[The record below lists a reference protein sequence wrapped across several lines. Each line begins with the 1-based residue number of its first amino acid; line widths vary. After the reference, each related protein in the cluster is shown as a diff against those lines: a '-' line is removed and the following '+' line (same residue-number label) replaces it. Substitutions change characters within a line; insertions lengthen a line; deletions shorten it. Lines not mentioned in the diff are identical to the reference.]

1 MEQVLDRFLRYTKV
15 FTTSD
20 PESKTFPSTNRQL
33 LFADQLAAELQE
45 IGMADVNRDKHGYV
59 TATLPS
65 NVDYQAPVIGFI
77 SHMDTSP
84 DYTGENV
91 NPQIVKNYDGNDI
104 VLNPAANVVLSP
116 AYFPELLKYIG
127 QDLVTTDGTT
137 LLGADDKAG
146 IAEIFTALEYLIQHP
161 EIKHGKI
168 RVCITPDEEV
178 GRGTEHFDV
187 AKFGADFAYT
197 LDGGEIGEL
206 EYENFNAAGAKIT
219 VKGRSVHPGYAKNT
233 MINSALVAM
242 QIVQM
247 LPPEQRPEHTT
258 GYEGFFHLTSFEGD
272 VSETRLEFIIR
283 DHDLVKFES
292 EKNLMREICNLVN
305 FRYGAGTVTLEMNDQ
320 YYNMKQKVEP
330 VKYIVDLAE
339 QALIDCSVKPR
350 VKAIRGGTDGAQLS
364 WKGLPCPNI
373 FAGGHNFHGP
383 YEFVPVQSMQKA
395 VEVIVRIAELVAK
408 GSPSQ
413 TLPNREGLKSKV

>member
-1 MEQVLDRFLRYTKV
+1 MEQVLDRFLRYTRV
-15 FTTSD
+15 YTTSD
-20 PESKTFPSTNRQL
+20 HDSTTYPSTERQL
-33 LFADQLAAELQE
+33 PFADQLAEELRS
-45 IGMADVNRDKHGYV
+45 IGLTDVERDQYGNV

-65 NVDYQAPVIGFI
+65 NTEKKLPVIGFI
-77 SHMDTSP
+77 AHMDTSP
-84 DYTGENV
+84 DYSGENV
-91 NPQIVKNYDGNDI
+91 NPQIIKTYQGQEI
-104 VLNPAANVVLSP
+104 VLDASSNTILSP
-116 AYFPELLKYIG
+116 KDFPALLKYAG

-146 IAEIFTALEYLIQHP
+146 IAEIFTAMEYLIQHP
-161 EIKHGKI
+161 EIKHGKVRI
-168 RVCITPDEEV
+168 CITPDEEV
-178 GRGTEHFDV
+178 GQGTKYFDV

-233 MINSALVAM
+233 MINSSLVAM

-272 VSETRLEFIIR
+272 VSETKLEFIIR
-283 DHDLVKFES
+283 DHDLTNFE
-292 EKNLMREICNLVN
+292 EKKKLKREICSLVN
-305 FRYGAGTVTLEMNDQ
+305 LRHGAGTVNLEIKDQ
-320 YYNMKQKVEP
+320 YFNMKQKVEP
-330 VKYIVDLAE
+330 VKYIVDIAE
-339 QALIDCSVKPR
+339 QAMIEVGVKPK

-383 YEFVPVQSMQKA
+383 YEFVPVNSMQKA

-408 GSPSQ
+408 
-413 TLPNREGLKSKV
+413 K

>member
-1 MEQVLDRFLRYTKV
+1 MEQVLDRFLRYTKAY
-15 FTTSD
+15 TTSD
-20 PESKTFPSTNRQL
+20 HDSTTYPSTGRQIP
-33 LFADQLAAELQE
+33 FADQLADELRAM
-45 IGMADVNRDKHGYV
+45 GMTEVERDEYGYV
-59 TATLPS
+59 TATLAS
-65 NVDYQAPVIGFI
+65 NSNKQLPTIGFI
-77 SHMDTSP
+77 AHMDTSP
-84 DYTGENV
+84 DYSGENV
-91 NPQIVKNYDGNDI
+91 KPQLVKNYDGNDI
-104 VLNPAANVVLSP
+104 ILNQATKMVLSP
-116 AYFPELLKYIG
+116 TYFPELLKYVS
-127 QDLVTTDGTT
+127 QDLVVTDGTT

-146 IAEIFTALEYLIQHP
+146 IAEIFTAMEYLIQHP

-178 GRGTEHFDV
+178 GQGTKYFKV

-233 MINSALVAM
+233 MINSTLVAM

-247 LPPEQRPEHTT
+247 LPPEQRPEHTA

-272 VSETRLEFIIR
+272 VSETKLEFIIR
-283 DHDLVKFES
+283 DHDLTKFEQK
-292 EKNLMREICNLVN
+292 KNLMREVCNMINL
-305 FRYGAGTVTLEMNDQ
+305 RYGAGTVNLELKDQ
-320 YYNMKQKVEP
+320 YFNMKQKVEP
-330 VKYIVDLAE
+330 VKYIVDIAE
-339 QALIDCSVKPR
+339 QAMIEVGVKPK

-383 YEFVPVQSMQKA
+383 YEFVPILSMQKA
-395 VEVIVRIAELVAK
+395 IEVIVRIAELVAK
-408 GSPSQ
+408 Q
-413 TLPNREGLKSKV
+413 

>member
-1 MEQVLDRFLRYTKV
+1 MEQVLDRFLRYAKV

-20 PESKTFPSTNRQL
+20 HESQTYPSTERQIP
-33 LFADQLAAELQE
+33 FADQLANELRN
-45 IGMADVNRDKHGYV
+45 IGLTDVERDSYGYV

-65 NVDYQAPVIGFI
+65 NTEKQVPVIGFI

-84 DYTGENV
+84 DYSGENV
-91 NPQIVKNYDGNDI
+91 NPQLVKNYNGNDI
-104 VLNPAANVVLSP
+104 ILNSGSNTVLSP
-116 AYFPELLKYIG
+116 TYFPELLKYVG
-127 QDLVTTDGTT
+127 QDIITTDGTT

-146 IAEIFTALEYLIQHP
+146 IAEIFTAMEYLIQHP

-178 GRGTEHFDV
+178 GQGTKYFDV

-233 MINSALVAM
+233 MINSSLVAM

-272 VSETRLEFIIR
+272 VSETKLEFIIR
-283 DHDLVKFES
+283 DHDLSKFES
-292 EKNLMREICNLVN
+292 KKKLMQEICGLVN
-305 FRYGAGTVTLEMNDQ
+305 LHYGAGTVNLELKDQ

-330 VKYIVDLAE
+330 VKYIVDIAE
-339 QALIDCSVKPR
+339 QAMIEVGVKPK

-395 VEVIVRIAELVAK
+395 VEVIVRIAELVA
-408 GSPSQ
+408 S
-413 TLPNREGLKSKV
+413 R

>member
-1 MEQVLDRFLRYTKV
+1 MEQVLDRFLKYTKV
-15 FTTSD
+15 YTTSD
-20 PESKTFPSTNRQL
+20 HDSTTYPSTDRQIP
-33 LFADQLAAELQE
+33 FADQLAEELRAM
-45 IGMADVNRDKHGYV
+45 GMTEVERDSNGYV
-59 TATLPS
+59 TATLPA
-65 NVDYQAPVIGFI
+65 NTDKKLPVIGFI
-77 SHMDTSP
+77 AHMDTSP
-84 DYTGENV
+84 DYSGENV
-91 NPQIVKNYDGNDI
+91 KPQLVKNYDGSDI
-104 VLNPAANVVLSP
+104 TLNSASNTVLSP
-116 AYFPELLKYIG
+116 TYFPELLKYVG

-146 IAEIFTALEYLIQHP
+146 IAEIFTAMEYLIQHP

-178 GRGTEHFDV
+178 GQGTKHFDV

-247 LPPEQRPEHTT
+247 LPPDQRPEHTT

-272 VSETRLEFIIR
+272 VSETKLEFIIR
-283 DHDLVKFES
+283 DHDLTKFEAK
-292 EKNLMREICNLVN
+292 KNLMREICNLIN
-305 FRYGAGTVTLEMNDQ
+305 LRYGVGTVTLKMNDQ

-330 VKYIVDLAE
+330 VKFIVDIAE
-339 QALIDCSVKPR
+339 QAMVEVGVKPK

-395 VEVIVRIAELVAK
+395 VEVIVRITELVAK
-408 GSPSQ
+408 
-413 TLPNREGLKSKV
+413 K